1 MVVQICRVSGEIRLM
16 STILTVSQI
25 NTYIKSI
32 IEQDINLKNI
42 YVEGEI
48 SNFTN
53 HYRSGHLYF
62 TLKDESCCIKAV
74 MFRGAASRL
83 KFVPENGMKVL
94 IRCSVSL
101 YERDGVYQLYCD
113 DMIPDGLGEL
123 TIAFEQLKTKLEN
136 MGLFRA
142 EHKKPIPAAPSRVGV
157 ITSPTGAAIQ
167 DILTVLERRYPLAEI
182 IFEGVQVQGDSAALQ
197 IAAAIDKFNEHNA
210 SDVLI
215 VGRGGG
221 SIEDLWAFNE
231 EIVAMA
237 IYNSKIPVISAVGH
251 ETDFTIA
258 DFVSDLRAP
267 TPSAAAELCVPD
279 YREVLFTVD
288 KYLDSLETGIAKITD
303 NYQMKLFAYKS
314 ILELH
319 SPQNTVNLYSQLLS
333 ACEEKIRFTIN
344 SKIDSYSNT
353 IVHYTSRLD
362 AISPLKVLL
371 RGYGIVEDD
380 NGIPVKSCKNISA
393 DDKIKVKLHD
403 GEIRCTVDDV
413 TLN

>member
-1 MVVQICRVSGEIRLM
+1 MPRSGENTLM

-25 NTYIKSI
+25 NTYIKSL

-74 MFRGAASRL
+74 MFRNAASRL
-83 KFVPENGMKVL
+83 KFTPENGMKVL
-94 IRCSVSL
+94 IRCSVSV
-101 YERDGVYQLYCD
+101 YDRDGVYQLYCD

-123 TIAFEQLKTKLEN
+123 TLAFEQLKAKLED
-136 MGLFRA
+136 MGLFRQ
-142 EHKKPIPAAPSRVGV
+142 EHKKPIPEMPARIGV

-167 DILTVLERRYPLAEI
+167 DILSVLERRYPLGEI
-182 IFEGVQVQGDSAALQ
+182 IFEGVQVQGDSAAPQ
-197 IAAAIDKFNEHNA
+197 IAAAIDRFNELSA
-210 SDVLI
+210 ADVLI
-215 VGRGGG
+215 IGRGGG

-267 TPSAAAELCVPD
+267 TPSAAAELCAPD
-279 YREVLFTVD
+279 YREILFTVD
-288 KYLDSLETGIAKITD
+288 KCLDSLDIGISRVLD
-303 NYQMKLFAYKS
+303 RYQLRLLAFKNV
-314 ILELH
+314 LERH
-319 SPQNTVNLYSQLLS
+319 SPQNTVDLYNQLLT
-333 ACEEKIRFTIN
+333 ACDEKIKLTIKN
-344 SKIDSYSNT
+344 KIDFYTNAIT
-353 IVHYTSRLD
+353 HYASRLE
-362 AISPLKVLL
+362 AISPLKVLS
-371 RGYGIVEDD
+371 RGYAIVEDD
-380 NGIPVKSCKNISA
+380 NGIPVKSCQSTETG
-393 DDKIKVKLHD
+393 DKIRVKLHD
-403 GEIRCTVDDV
+403 GEIRCTVDDIA
-413 TLN
+413 L

>member
-1 MVVQICRVSGEIRLM
+1 M

-25 NTYIKSI
+25 NTYIKSL
-32 IEQDINLKNI
+32 IEQDLNLKNI

-62 TLKDESCCIKAV
+62 TLKDENSCLKAV
-74 MFRGAASRL
+74 MFRNAASRL
-83 KFVPENGMKVL
+83 KFTPENGMKVL
-94 IRCSVSL
+94 IRCSVSV
-101 YERDGVYQLYCD
+101 YDRDGVYQIYCD

-123 TIAFEQLKTKLEN
+123 TLAFEQLKAKLED
-136 MGLFRA
+136 MGLFRP
-142 EHKKPIPAAPSRVGV
+142 EHKKPIPEAPTRIGV

-167 DILTVLERRYPLAEI
+167 DILNVLERRYPLAEI
-182 IFEGVQVQGDSAALQ
+182 IFEGVQVQGDTAAPQ
-197 IAAAIDKFNEHNA
+197 IAAAIDKFNEYSA

-221 SIEDLWAFNE
+221 SLEDLWAFNE

-279 YREVLFTVD
+279 CRELLFTVD
-288 KYLDSLETGIAKITD
+288 KCLDSLELGMARVLDRYELRLLSCK
-303 NYQMKLFAYKS
+303 NV
-314 ILELH
+314 LERH
-319 SPQNTVNLYSQLLS
+319 SPQNTVELYNQLLT
-333 ACEEKIRFTIN
+333 ACDEKIKLTIKN
-344 SKIDSYSNT
+344 KIDSYNNA
-353 IVHYTSRLD
+353 ICHYASKLE

-380 NGIPVKSCKNISA
+380 NGLPIKSSRNAEIG
-393 DDKIKVKLHD
+393 DKIRVKLHD
-403 GEIRCTVDDV
+403 GELKCTVDEI
-413 TLN
+413 TP

>member
-1 MVVQICRVSGEIRLM
+1 M

-25 NTYIKSI
+25 NTYIKSL

-62 TLKDESCCIKAV
+62 TLKDENSCLKAV
-74 MFRGAASRL
+74 MFRNAASRL
-83 KFVPENGMKVL
+83 KFTPENGMKVL
-94 IRCSVSL
+94 IRCSISV
-101 YERDGVYQLYCD
+101 YDRDGVYQIYCD
-113 DMIPDGLGEL
+113 DMIPDGFGEL
-123 TIAFEQLKTKLEN
+123 TLAFEQLKSKLED
-136 MGLFRA
+136 MGLFRQ
-142 EHKKPIPAAPSRVGV
+142 EHKKPIPETPSKIGV

-167 DILTVLERRYPLAEI
+167 DILSVLERRYPLAEI
-182 IFEGVQVQGDSAALQ
+182 VFEGVQVQGDAAAPQ
-197 IAAAIDKFNEHNA
+197 IAAAIDKFNEYSA
-210 SDVLI
+210 ADVLI

-279 YREVLFTVD
+279 YREILFTVD
-288 KYLDSLETGIAKITD
+288 KCLDSLEIGISRTLEK
-303 NYQMKLFAYKS
+303 YQLRLLASKN
-314 ILELH
+314 ILEKH
-319 SPQNTVNLYSQLLS
+319 SPQNTINLYHQLLS
-333 ACEEKIRFTIN
+333 ACDEKIKTTIN
-344 SKIDSYSNT
+344 NKIDFYTNAIS
-353 IVHYTSRLD
+353 HYASRLE

-371 RGYGIVEDD
+371 RGYGIIEDD
-380 NGIPVKSCKNISA
+380 NGIPIKSCKNTEQG
-393 DDKIKVKLHD
+393 DKIKIKLHD
-403 GEIRCTVDDV
+403 GELRCTVDDIA
-413 TLN
+413 L

>member
-1 MVVQICRVSGEIRLM
+1 M

-25 NTYIKSI
+25 NTYIKSL
-32 IEQDINLKNI
+32 IEQDVNLKNI

-62 TLKDESCCIKAV
+62 TLKDENSCLKAV
-74 MFRGAASRL
+74 MFRNAASRL
-83 KFVPENGMKVL
+83 KFTPENGIKVL
-94 IRCSVSL
+94 VRCSVSV
-101 YERDGVYQLYCD
+101 YDRDGVYQLYCD

-123 TIAFEQLKTKLEN
+123 TLAFEQLKAKLEN
-136 MGLFRA
+136 MGLFRQ
-142 EHKKPIPAAPSRVGV
+142 EHKKPIPETPERIGV

-167 DILTVLERRYPLAEI
+167 DILSILERRYPLAEI
-182 IFEGVQVQGDSAALQ
+182 IFEGVQVQGDSAAPQ
-197 IAAAIDKFNEHNA
+197 IAAAIDKFNEYSA
-210 SDVLI
+210 ADVLI

-237 IYNSKIPVISAVGH
+237 IYNSDIPVISAVGH

-279 YREVLFTVD
+279 YREILFTVD
-288 KYLDSLETGIAKITD
+288 KCLDSLEIGICRTLD
-303 NYQMKLFAYKS
+303 RYQLRLLAYKN
-314 ILELH
+314 ILEKH
-319 SPQNTVNLYSQLLS
+319 SPQNTVDLYNQLLT
-333 ACEEKIRFTIN
+333 ACDEKIRITIKN
-344 SKIDSYSNT
+344 KIDFYTNAIS
-353 IVHYTSRLD
+353 HYASRLE

-371 RGYGIVEDD
+371 RGYGIIEDD
-380 NGIPVKSCKNISA
+380 NGIPIKSCKSTEPGN
-393 DDKIKVKLHD
+393 KIRVRLHD
-403 GEIRCTVDDV
+403 GEIRCTVDDIA
-413 TLN
+413 L

>member
-1 MVVQICRVSGEIRLM
+1 M

-25 NTYIKSI
+25 NTYLKSI
-32 IEQDINLKNI
+32 IEQDINLNNI

-62 TLKDESCCIKAV
+62 SLKDENCCIKAV
-74 MFRGAASRL
+74 MFRNAASRL
-83 KFVPENGMKVL
+83 KFLPENGMKVL
-94 IRCSVSL
+94 IRCSVSV

-123 TIAFEQLKTKLEN
+123 TLAFEQLKIKLEN
-136 MGLFRA
+136 MGLFRQ
-142 EHKKPIPAAPSRVGV
+142 EHKKTIPDLPSKIGV
-157 ITSPTGAAIQ
+157 ITSPTGAAVQ
-167 DILTVLERRYPLAEI
+167 DILNVLERRYPLAEV
-182 IFEGVQVQGDSAALQ
+182 IFEGVQVQGDSAATQ
-197 IAAAIDKFNEHNA
+197 IAAAVDKFNKYNA
-210 SDVLI
+210 ADVLI

-279 YREVLFTVD
+279 YREILFTVD
-288 KYLDSLETGIAKITD
+288 KCFDSLENGIARVMDK
-303 NYQMKLFAYKS
+303 YKLQLLSSKN
-314 ILELH
+314 ILERH
-319 SPQNTVNLYSQLLS
+319 SPQNTVDLYSQLLA
-333 ACEEKIRFTIN
+333 ACDEKMKMTIKNKIN
-344 SKIDSYSNT
+344 S
-353 IVHYTSRLD
+353 YTNAIGHFASRLE
-362 AISPLKVLL
+362 AISPLKILL

-380 NGIPVKSCKNISA
+380 NGIPIKSCKNTNIE
-393 DDKIKVKLHD
+393 DKLRIKLHD
-403 GEIRCTVDDV
+403 GEIRCTVNDV
-413 TLN
+413 AF

>member
-1 MVVQICRVSGEIRLM
+1 M

-32 IEQDINLKNI
+32 IEQDINLRKL

-53 HYRSGHLYF
+53 HYRSGHMYF
-62 TLKDESCCIKAV
+62 TLKDENSCIKAV
-74 MFRGAASRL
+74 MFRNAASRL
-83 KFVPENGMKVL
+83 KFTPENGMKVL
-94 IRCSVSL
+94 VCCNASV
-101 YERDGVYQLYCD
+101 YDRDGVYQLYCD

-123 TIAFEQLKTKLEN
+123 TLAFEQLKTKLED
-136 MGLFRA
+136 MGLFRQ
-142 EHKKPIPAAPSRVGV
+142 EHKKPIPDTPARIGV

-167 DILTVLERRYPLAEI
+167 DILSVLERRYPLAEV
-182 IFEGVQVQGDSAALQ
+182 IFEGVQVQGDAAAPQ
-197 IAAAIDKFNEHNA
+197 IAAAIDKFNRYNA
-210 SDVLI
+210 ADVLI

-237 IYNSKIPVISAVGH
+237 IYNSEIPVISAVGH

-279 YREVLFTVD
+279 QREILFTID
-288 KYLDSLETGIAKITD
+288 KCLDSLEVGIEKVMEK
-303 NYQMKLFAYKS
+303 YQLKLLAYKN

-319 SPQNTVNLYSQLLS
+319 SPQNTVDLYSQLLT
-333 ACEEKIRFTIN
+333 ACDEKIRLTFKN
-344 SKIDSYSNT
+344 KIDFYTNA
-353 IVHYTSRLD
+353 ICHYASRLE

-380 NGIPVKSCKNISA
+380 NGIPIKSGANVESG
-393 DDKIKVKLHD
+393 DKIKIILHD

-413 TLN
+413 AL